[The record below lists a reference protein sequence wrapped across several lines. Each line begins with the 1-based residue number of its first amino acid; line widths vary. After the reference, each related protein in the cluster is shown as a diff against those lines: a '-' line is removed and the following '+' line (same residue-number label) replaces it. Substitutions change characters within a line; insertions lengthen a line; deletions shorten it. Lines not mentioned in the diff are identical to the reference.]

1 MNKELNCLLTRV
13 SDYME
18 NKQDV
23 NDNGDPN
30 EEMNFVMEIEE
41 HISPSLPKPVQPEPT
56 QLFLLKSYIRMT
68 QGNINM
74 LIKTDKQM
82 AKYFQ
87 EDLDSL
93 QRDTGI
99 TDEML
104 YAKEGE

>member
-1 MNKELNCLLTRV
+1 MKHTEELIKGIKTLNK
-13 SDYME
+13 
-18 NKQDV
+18 
-23 NDNGDPN
+23 
-30 EEMNFVMEIEE
+30 
-41 HISPSLPKPVQPEPT
+41 T

-99 TDEML
+99 TDEEL
-104 YAKEGE
+104 YAKEGEVGNG

>member
-1 MNKELNCLLTRV
+1 MKTP
-13 SDYME
+13 
-18 NKQDV
+18 KQMKQEF
-23 NDNGDPN
+23 N
-30 EEMNFVMEIEE
+30 EM
-41 HISPSLPKPVQPEPT
+41 LGQTDKPEPA

-104 YAKEGE
+104 YADKITPTL